1 MVKLTL
7 QQKLQRYSKLYKCLE
22 VCGNKLLQEI
32 SNNLILKT
40 LIVSQKSKFFI
51 LFNIFF
57 DNYGKIYAVIL
68 VKNLILLY
76 QRILRFIQVIFDN
89 TVYSLFNYLV
99 TVMAIFVTIYNY
111 RAHDYFITIVM
122 KFRNYFPS
130 SINYKREPEPQPGF
144 GLVGGKLGQYEFIN
158 KNFSV
163 EF

>member
-22 VCGNKLLQEI
+22 VCGNKLVLQEM

-57 DNYGKIYAVIL
+57 ENYGKIYVVIL

-76 QRILRFIQVIFDN
+76 ERILRFIIFDN
-89 TVYSLFNYLV
+89 TVYKSLFNYLV

-111 RAHDYFITIVM
+111 RAHNYFITIVM

-130 SINYKREPEPQPGF
+130 SNDKI
-144 GLVGGKLGQYEFIN
+144 IIIISN
-158 KNFSV
+158 KYFRKA
-163 EF
+163 EKI